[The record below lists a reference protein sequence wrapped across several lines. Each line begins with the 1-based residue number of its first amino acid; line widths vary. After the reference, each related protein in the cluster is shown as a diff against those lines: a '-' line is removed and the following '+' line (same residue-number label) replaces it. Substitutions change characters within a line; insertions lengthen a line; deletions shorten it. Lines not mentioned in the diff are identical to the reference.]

1 MRHTKTR
8 PNIIG
13 TTKKRALFLLS
24 AMSLALIFLLGTILR
39 MQVCSYGTYQNKVLD
54 QVTTT
59 SSLRAKRGYIYDANG
74 NILAENKTEWRIFLS
89 PVDIYEATK
98 ESGKDQAARIASL
111 LSPVLDLDY
120 DLIYKRASN
129 RTVIDET
136 LIKKADEEL
145 YERVISVIEKHDLG
159 DMVHTE
165 AFYTRSYP
173 GGGLLCHVLGFTGS
187 DSQGLF
193 GLEYQYN
200 ETLIGK
206 DGYYLYAK
214 DANGNE
220 MPNQYVSY
228 VPAVDGNSIITTIDS
243 YLQKQLEYQI
253 NETMKTHDAQN
264 RVSGIVMNV
273 NTGAILAMATTN
285 GFDCND
291 PYTPDE
297 LYLNKLRESG
307 LDEGSEEYKKLK
319 TELMYTMWSNKAVS
333 ELYEPGSTFKI
344 FTASIGLETGATS
357 MDDHYSCS
365 GSVQIGGYNIRCHKK
380 GGHGAGFSFSYG
392 LQNSCNPT
400 MMAVAAKVGATKF
413 YEYFEKF
420 GYLEKTG
427 IDLPSEAK
435 SIFHK
440 PDAIGTTELATAS
453 FGQRF
458 KVTMIQQLA
467 MVACAA
473 NGGKLV
479 TPYLIDKIVAPDGTV
494 LQTHETEVK
503 RQVISEETS
512 RLIATCLEGGVSGD
526 GGAKNAYVPGY
537 QIAAKTGTSQKF
549 DILDENG
556 NSYLRVGSCVA
567 FAPADKPELAMI
579 IVVDEPQNG
588 KYGSMVAAPYISAF
602 LTNAL
607 PYLEHEAVYRAE
619 DATVSVENYIN
630 MSTKDAESAI
640 KKSGITYR
648 TVGNG
653 QTIIAQ
659 VPEPGTTL
667 LASLG
672 SVLLVT
678 DGAEEEL
685 ATVPN
690 VVGLSAQEAN
700 ARLINAGFNIEISGA
715 KNYYIGSEIQ
725 AVFQSCEAGMK
736 LPRGT
741 VIKVTFLHT
750 DDQD

>member
-1 MRHTKTR
+1 MRYSKTR
-8 PNIIG
+8 LNVVG
-13 TTKKRALFLLS
+13 TTTKRALILFTS
-24 AMSLALIFLLGTILR
+24 MTLALLFLLGTILK
-39 MQVCSYGTYQNKVLD
+39 MQMCSFHTYQNKVLD

-59 SSLRAKRGYIYDANG
+59 SSLRAKRGFIYDANG
-74 NILAENKTEWRIFLS
+74 NILAENKTVWRIFLS
-89 PVDIYEATK
+89 PVDIYEKTK
-98 ESGKDQAARIASL
+98 ETGTDYAARIAQL
-111 LSPVLDLDY
+111 LSPVLSLEY
-120 DLIYKRASN
+120 DTIYKRATN
-129 RTVIDET
+129 RHVIDET
-136 LIKKADEEL
+136 LIKKAEEEMYL
-145 YERVISVIEKHDLG
+145 ATLSVVEEHALG

-173 GGGLLCHVLGFTGS
+173 NGDFLCHVLGFTGS

-200 ETLIGK
+200 EALTGK

-243 YLQKQLEYQI
+243 YLQEQLEYQI
-253 NETMKTHDAQN
+253 HEAMKNHDAQN

-291 PYTPDE
+291 PYQPDD
-297 LYLNKLRESG
+297 LYVDKLAMSG
-307 LDEGSEEYKKLK
+307 YAPDSEEYKKLK
-319 TELMYTMWSNKAVS
+319 TEYLYTMWSNKAVG

-344 FTASIGLETGATS
+344 FTASVGIETGATT
-357 MDDHYSCS
+357 MNHHYSCT

-380 GGHGAGFSFSYG
+380 GGHGSGFTFSYG

-400 MMAVAAKVGATKF
+400 MMAVASEIGAENF
-413 YEYFEKF
+413 YDYFKKF

-435 SIFHK
+435 SIFHTL
-440 PDAIGTTELATAS
+440 DGLGTTELATAS

-458 KVTMIQQLA
+458 KVTMIQQLT

-479 TPYLIDKIVAPDGTV
+479 TPYLVEKVISPDGSI
-494 LQTHETEVK
+494 LSEHETEVK

-512 RLIATCLEGGVSGD
+512 RLIAACLEGGVSGD

-537 QIAAKTGTSQKF
+537 QVAAKTGTSQKF

-567 FAPADKPELAMI
+567 FAPADNPELAVI

-607 PYLEHEAVYRAE
+607 PYLEHEAEYRKE
-619 DATVSVENYIN
+619 DKTVTLENYTG
-630 MSTKDAESAI
+630 MTTTEARLAI
-640 KKSGITYR
+640 QKSGLSVRI
-648 TVGNG
+648 VGNG
-653 QTIIAQ
+653 DHVVRQ
-659 VPEPGTTL
+659 VPDVGTTL
-667 LASLG
+667 LSSLG
-672 SVLLVT
+672 SVILLT
-678 DGAEEEL
+678 DGAEPEL
-685 ATVPN
+685 VSVPN
-690 VVGLSAQEAN
+690 VVGLTAEEAN
-700 ARLINAGFNIEISGA
+700 TRLINAGFNISIKGA
-715 KNYYIGSEIQ
+715 QNFYIGKNVI
-725 AVFQSCEAGMK
+725 AVMQSAEPGMK

-741 VIKVTFLHT
+741 VIEVTFLHT